1 MGRFGTQVDHFCCSG
16 AVLKKHRFLKVG
28 QGAPEST
35 VQGGV
40 RAISLVWAAQ
50 LTVTKHHLLIC
61 NKQITEDCNTV
72 TPEPQTADSR
82 MQDLSRLTQPGGPC

>member
-35 VQGGV
+35 VQGGGGGDFPG
-40 RAISLVWAAQ
+40 L
-50 LTVTKHHLLIC
+50 
-61 NKQITEDCNTV
+61 
-72 TPEPQTADSR
+72 
-82 MQDLSRLTQPGGPC
+82 GGPVTSYQTQIADL